1 MKRHS
6 SKLFLVLASAMLL
19 AGCGGETIP
28 SSSWREVPPE
38 MESSSL
44 ASSSTGE
51 VSSSELPASSS
62 QATPSSSATTV
73 SSSALPT
80 PSSSSVTPPASSSSS
95 VTPPPSSS
103 SSAPV
108 VEYFTISTVD
118 SDHLT
123 IQLTDQYGQAKTSFA
138 QGDKV
143 VVKINGI
150 TPNGY
155 AVKKLEYGT
164 KGADS
169 LDHYAYTE
177 ITDID
182 NAGNYFFTMPYV
194 ATGGSICVRVSEKNL
209 SVLNGYNL
217 VGTYLGIDIS
227 NASGRDFTSF
237 NDGSNVT
244 IEASGEYTYKA
255 VEGLLVESATA
266 SSGEGSA
273 ILNNGKYF
281 YYSDKLIYGSTY
293 PGSDG
298 AFDSFDYIGVK
309 MENGTDSA
317 SSYSVKAES
326 FKLGERDYIAVQ
338 AYKNNAFYAGG
349 FIDKN
354 SRKAYLDVTFDFI
367 YGETVTDTRC
377 MYDVKKGDTV
387 LATVSTKLDG
397 GASNRIVPE
406 APYGVYHAA
415 NEKDLFLFGDGKTA
429 IYDSTEFNAALDE
442 DGVTLTL
449 TAGLRTVIGT
459 IDMNASTFTVTSDE
473 ETQIGETPK
482 FAGSTYVGTFN
493 AGEDAMQWELTFSE
507 DGTTVSS
514 RAGYSLGY
522 TPYLKKE
529 NMAVTYD
536 AGAGTVKFAL
546 QNFSDTP
553 VEMTLNYNYSGD
565 SFTCMTNYNSFY
577 ATKNATLTKN

>member
-1 MKRHS
+1 M
-6 SKLFLVLASAMLL
+6 
-19 AGCGGETIP
+19 
-28 SSSWREVPPE
+28 
-38 MESSSL
+38 
-44 ASSSTGE
+44 
-51 VSSSELPASSS
+51 
-62 QATPSSSATTV
+62 
-73 SSSALPT
+73 
-80 PSSSSVTPPASSSSS
+80 
-95 VTPPPSSS
+95 
-103 SSAPV
+103 
-108 VEYFTISTVD
+108 
-118 SDHLT
+118 
-123 IQLTDQYGQAKTSFA
+123 
-138 QGDKV
+138 
-143 VVKINGI
+143 KINGI

-164 KGADS
+164 RGADS

-397 GASNRIVPE
+397 GASNRIVPT

-429 IYDSTEFNAALDE
+429 IYDSTEFNAVLDE

-459 IDMNASTFTVTSDE
+459 IDANASTFTVTSDE
-473 ETQIGETPK
+473 ETQIGKTPK

-507 DGTTVSS
+507 DGATVSS

>member
-1 MKRHS
+1 M
-6 SKLFLVLASAMLL
+6 
-19 AGCGGETIP
+19 
-28 SSSWREVPPE
+28 
-38 MESSSL
+38 
-44 ASSSTGE
+44 
-51 VSSSELPASSS
+51 
-62 QATPSSSATTV
+62 
-73 SSSALPT
+73 
-80 PSSSSVTPPASSSSS
+80 
-95 VTPPPSSS
+95 
-103 SSAPV
+103 
-108 VEYFTISTVD
+108 
-118 SDHLT
+118 
-123 IQLTDQYGQAKTSFA
+123 
-138 QGDKV
+138 
-143 VVKINGI
+143 KINGI

-164 KGADS
+164 RGADS

-367 YGETVTDTRC
+367 YGDYVTDEKNIYNVVNGET
-377 MYDVKKGDTV
+377 T
-387 LATVSTKLDG
+387 LLTVSTKMDG
-397 GASNRIVPE
+397 GANNRIVPA
-406 APYGVYHAA
+406 APYGNFHAA
-415 NEKDLFLFGDGKTA
+415 NDKDLTLFGDNKTA
-429 IYDSTEFNAALDE
+429 VYDGVEFNASIGE
-442 DGVTLTL
+442 DQTTITL
-449 TAGLRTVIGT
+449 TAGLRTIIGT
-459 IDMNASTFTVTSDE
+459 LDVAASTFTVISDE
-473 ETQIGETPK
+473 EATVGDTPK
-482 FAGSTYVGTFN
+482 FAASTYVGSFLFMGDDT
-493 AGEDAMQWELTFSE
+493 MYWRLIFSE
-507 DGTTVSS
+507 DGSSVSS
-514 RAGYSLGY
+514 CASYSSNFGSPQFLSK
-522 TPYLKKE
+522 TDMP
-529 NMAVTYD
+529 VTYD
-536 AGAGTVKFAL
+536 ASAGTVKFSL
-546 QNFSDTP
+546 RNYSDP
-553 VEMTLNYNYSGD
+553 EVEMTLNYDFAGD
-565 SFTCMTNYNSFY
+565 SFTCANNYDSRY
-577 ATKNATLTKN
+577 CTKNTLLSKI

>member
-1 MKRHS
+1 M
-6 SKLFLVLASAMLL
+6 
-19 AGCGGETIP
+19 
-28 SSSWREVPPE
+28 
-38 MESSSL
+38 
-44 ASSSTGE
+44 
-51 VSSSELPASSS
+51 
-62 QATPSSSATTV
+62 
-73 SSSALPT
+73 
-80 PSSSSVTPPASSSSS
+80 
-95 VTPPPSSS
+95 
-103 SSAPV
+103 
-108 VEYFTISTVD
+108 
-118 SDHLT
+118 
-123 IQLTDQYGQAKTSFA
+123 
-138 QGDKV
+138 
-143 VVKINGI
+143 KINGI

-164 KGADS
+164 RGADS

-177 ITDID
+177 IADID

-217 VGTYLGIDIS
+217 VGTYLGVDIS

-367 YGETVTDTRC
+367 YGEGVTDTRC
-377 MYDVKKGDTV
+377 MYDVKKGDTL

-429 IYDSTEFNAALDE
+429 IYDGTEFNAVLDE

-459 IDMNASTFTVTSDE
+459 IDANASTFTVTSDE
-473 ETQIGETPK
+473 ETTIGETPK
-482 FAGSTYVGTFN
+482 FAGSTYIGSFALSGDET
-493 AGEDAMQWELTFSE
+493 DRMQWKLIFSE
-507 DGTTVSS
+507 DGSTVSS
-514 RAGYSLGY
+514 SAGYYLGNM
-522 TPYLKKE
+522 PYLNKAD
-529 NMAVTYD
+529 MPVTYD
-536 AGAGTVKFAL
+536 ASAGTVKFSL
-546 QNFSDTP
+546 QNYSEP
-553 VEMTLNYNYSGD
+553 IVEMVLNYNYSGD
-565 SFTCMTNYNSFY
+565 AFTCTNNYSYFY
-577 ATKNATLTKN
+577 STKNAVLNKA

>member
-1 MKRHS
+1 MKRAS
-6 SKLFLVLASAMLL
+6 SKYILVLASALLL
-19 AGCGGETIP
+19 AGCTTQSIVSSSASKEEIP
-28 SSSWREVPPE
+28 SSKLP
-38 MESSSL
+38 SSL
-44 ASSSTGE
+44 EASSSQTE
-51 VSSSELPASSS
+51 IPSSTWAPISSS
-62 QATPSSSATTV
+62 QATPSSSQTLP
-73 SSSALPT
+73 SSAQT
-80 PSSSSVTPPASSSSS
+80 PSSSQAPA
-95 VTPPPSSS
+95 PSS
-103 SSAPV
+103 SSAPASSSAPLK
-108 VEYFTISTVD
+108 EYFTISTVD

-123 IQLTDQYGQAKTSFA
+123 IQLTDQYGQNKTSFA

-164 KGADS
+164 RGADS

-194 ATGGSICVRVSEKNL
+194 ASGGSICVRVSERNL

-217 VGTYLGIDIS
+217 PGTYLGIDIS

-244 IEASGEYTYKA
+244 IEASGEYTYKTA
-255 VEGLLVESATA
+255 EGLMVESATA
-266 SSGEGSA
+266 TSGEGSA
-273 ILNNGKYF
+273 ILNNGKYI

-293 PGSDG
+293 PASDG

-309 MENGTDSA
+309 MENDTDTA

-367 YGETVTDTRC
+367 YGDYVTDAKNIYNVVNGET
-377 MYDVKKGDTV
+377 TI
-387 LATVSTKLDG
+387 LTVSTKMDG
-397 GASNRIVPE
+397 GANNRIVPT

-429 IYDSTEFNAALDE
+429 IYDGTEFNAVISE
-442 DGVTLTL
+442 DQTTITM
-449 TAGLRTVIGT
+449 TAGLRTIIGT
-459 IDMNASTFTVTSDE
+459 IDVATSSFTVTSDE

-536 AGAGTVKFAL
+536 AGAGTVKFTL
-546 QNFSDTP
+546 QNFSETP

-565 SFTCMTNYNSFY
+565 SFTCMTNYSSFY

>member
-1 MKRHS
+1 MKRTS
-6 SKLFLVLASAMLL
+6 SKYIFVLASALLL
-19 AGCGGETIP
+19 AGCTTQSIV
-28 SSSWREVPPE
+28 SSS
-38 MESSSL
+38 
-44 ASSSTGE
+44 ASKE
-51 VSSSELPASSS
+51 EIPSSELPSSLETSSSQTEIPSSTWVPISSS
-62 QATPSSSATTV
+62 QATPSSSQTLP
-73 SSSALPT
+73 SSAPT
-80 PSSSSVTPPASSSSS
+80 PSSSQAPA
-95 VTPPPSSS
+95 PSS
-103 SSAPV
+103 SSAPASSSAPLK
-108 VEYFTISTVD
+108 EYFTISTVD

-123 IQLTDQYGQAKTSFA
+123 IQLADQYGQAKTSFA

-169 LDHYAYTE
+169 LDHWAYTE

-182 NAGNYFFTMPYV
+182 ASGNYYFTMPYV

-397 GASNRIVPE
+397 GASNRIVPT

-429 IYDSTEFNAALDE
+429 IYDSTEFNAVLDE

-459 IDMNASTFTVTSDE
+459 IDANASTFTVTSDE

-507 DGTTVSS
+507 DGATVSS

-565 SFTCMTNYNSFY
+565 SFTCMTNYSSFY

>member
-1 MKRHS
+1 
-6 SKLFLVLASAMLL
+6 
-19 AGCGGETIP
+19 
-28 SSSWREVPPE
+28 
-38 MESSSL
+38 
-44 ASSSTGE
+44 
-51 VSSSELPASSS
+51 
-62 QATPSSSATTV
+62 
-73 SSSALPT
+73 
-80 PSSSSVTPPASSSSS
+80 
-95 VTPPPSSS
+95 
-103 SSAPV
+103 
-108 VEYFTISTVD
+108 
-118 SDHLT
+118 
-123 IQLTDQYGQAKTSFA
+123 
-138 QGDKV
+138 
-143 VVKINGI
+143 
-150 TPNGY
+150 
-155 AVKKLEYGT
+155 
-164 KGADS
+164 
-169 LDHYAYTE
+169 
-177 ITDID
+177 
-182 NAGNYFFTMPYV
+182 MPYV
-194 ATGGSICVRVSEKNL
+194 ATGGSICVRVAEKNL
-209 SVLNGYNL
+209 NVLNGYNL

-309 MENGTDSA
+309 MENSTDSA

-377 MYDVKKGDTV
+377 MYDVKKGDTL

-397 GASNRIVPE
+397 GASNRIVPT

-429 IYDSTEFNAALDE
+429 IYDGTEFNA
-442 DGVTLTL
+442 
-449 TAGLRTVIGT
+449 VIG
-459 IDMNASTFTVTSDE
+459 E
-473 ETQIGETPK
+473 ESQLDYVICDK
-482 FAGSTYVGTFN
+482 DYVGTFN

-522 TPYLKKE
+522 APYLKKE

-536 AGAGTVKFAL
+536 ASAGTVKFTL
-546 QNFSDTP
+546 QNFSETP

-565 SFTCMTNYNSFY
+565 SFTCMTNYSSFY